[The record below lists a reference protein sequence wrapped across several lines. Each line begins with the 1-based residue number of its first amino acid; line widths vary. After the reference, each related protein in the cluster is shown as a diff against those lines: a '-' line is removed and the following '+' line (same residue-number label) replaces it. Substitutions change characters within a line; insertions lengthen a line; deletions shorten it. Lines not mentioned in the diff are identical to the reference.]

1 MISRK
6 SSETGCAFTER
17 VNEYVPASWKLW
29 ALVFKSI
36 AAGHYDDMHS
46 ELEAVDVE
54 LVDDVSFNS
63 SIYQLYQE
71 SCLDATIGLPS
82 KFRYLYWEERDEIL
96 FAIKLVAEDILES
109 YNEAKSR
116 FPADC
121 PELDYFNEVIKNC
134 ELIIKL
140 CRQDWEE
147 DEQAHYA
154 TSAYFNTD
162 HLKSLYELVNGICI
176 EDIDFKTFYHVL
188 NCDGE
193 YHYTRYD
200 KVETIEYDGEVYHIP
215 DGDWEEVWE
224 DYSDN
229 KIIPIS
235 GFGMAMYALELILIS
250 NRHSYN
256 EEPSIYN
263 SEVVYPETWEQQF
276 QSRID
281 WRKND
286 FDLEENSWKTAYIV
300 DDPEPPTY
308 DIEQKSSDWL
318 SMLCGR
324 RVFRGVFT
332 SDNFEEIIAQQ
343 DSFPI
348 GFEQYQFI
356 HEHADRLN
364 ELYGL
369 LVKET
374 EFLYTNIQ
382 RITDCFDNKY
392 QAESMQGHASWRSIE
407 KQKNNT
413 RIHFIY
419 SSLDSIHPETVQR
432 ILFERSGFAYDNLMN
447 LPIIYSELVE
457 EYIKCCIVQDE
468 RLKVEIRRAIVDSS
482 MRETESKLASERGEH
497 DDARY
502 NAIRRLQKANIIDKD
517 CNVLPKKEGGKYFK
531 TTELT
536 NFLVQNEL
544 VIPKDG
550 WIGLLSMMKT
560 LKVDG
565 DKKTPSG
572 HIREEYY
579 RYDLHKDLGWCS
591 KQLNWSAFI
600 DVFYLQ
606 GEKLGAASLHHY
618 FTSNNDERE
627 RIITYMLKKYDKPM
641 GETAH
646 ATIRKNKIDDD

>member
-6 SSETGCAFTER
+6 SAETGCAFTER

-71 SCLDATIGLPS
+71 TCLDAKTDLPS
-82 KFRYLYWEERDEIL
+82 KFRCLYREERDEIL
-96 FAIKLVAEDILES
+96 FAIKRVTEDILDG
-109 YNEAKSR
+109 YNEAKTR

-140 CRQDWEE
+140 CQQDWEE
-147 DEQAHYA
+147 DEQAYHA
-154 TSAYFNTD
+154 TSEYFNTD
-162 HLKSLYELVNGICI
+162 HLKSLHELVNGVCI
-176 EDIDFKTFYHVL
+176 EEIDFKTFNHVM

-193 YHYTRYD
+193 YYYTRYD
-200 KVETIEYDGEVYHIP
+200 EIETYEYNGEVYHIP
-215 DGDWEEVWE
+215 QGNWEEVWE
-224 DYSDN
+224 DYSDS
-229 KIIPIS
+229 KIVPIS
-235 GFGMAMYALELILIS
+235 GFAMAMYALVLILIS
-250 NRHSYN
+250 NRHNYN

-263 SEVVYPETWEQQF
+263 GEVVYPETWEQQF
-276 QSRID
+276 KSRID
-281 WRKND
+281 WKKNE
-286 FDLEENSWKTAYIV
+286 FDLEEDSWKTAYIV
-300 DDPEPPTY
+300 DNPEPPTY
-308 DIEQKSSDWL
+308 DIEQKASDWL
-318 SMLCGR
+318 GMLCGR

-332 SDNFEEIIAQQ
+332 SANFEEIIVPR

-356 HEHADRLN
+356 HDNPDRLN

-369 LVKET
+369 LVEET

-382 RITDCFDNKY
+382 KIADCFDNKY
-392 QAESMQGHASWRSIE
+392 RAESMQEYASWRSVE

-413 RIHFIY
+413 RIHLIY
-419 SSLDSIHPETVQR
+419 SSLDSIHPETIQR
-432 ILFERSGFAYDNLMN
+432 ILFERSGFAYDNLTN
-447 LPIIYSELVE
+447 LPIIYSEIVE
-457 EYIKCCIVQDE
+457 DYIKCCIVQDE
-468 RLKVEIRRAIVDSS
+468 RLKVEIKRAIVDSS

-502 NAIRRLQKANIIDKD
+502 SAIRRLQKANIIDKD

-536 NFLVQNEL
+536 NFLVRNEL
-544 VIPKDG
+544 VVPKDG
-550 WIGLLSMMKT
+550 WTGMLSMLKS

-565 DKKTPSG
+565 DKKTLSG
-572 HIREEYY
+572 HLRDEYY
-579 RYDLHKDLGWCS
+579 RYDLHKHLGWCS
-591 KQLNWSAFI
+591 KQLSWSAFI
-600 DVFYLQ
+600 DAFYLQ
-606 GEKLGAASLHHY
+606 GEKLGEASLHHY

-646 ATIRKNKIDDD
+646 TTIRKSKIEDD